1 MMKGKPNRARIPQ
14 TGRLLPLVLLGAVVI
29 CFMTGCD
36 QEAVEREVKLPP
48 GIIVSYM
55 GDHIPPEI
63 KGYMTILNLLY
74 SEDEGLNADIDYI
87 AVDTRGMHNLKPKQK
102 ERLLELVGNLGFQ
115 VMDTTYTQL
124 VTEGYIK
131 DSYFERGI
139 LLEIEDE
146 PMLCD
151 DKMVFKRIRKWRSGL
166 GAIGISDVVLEW
178 IEGQWVVT
186 KQGDMSIS

>member
-1 MMKGKPNRARIPQ
+1 MMKGKANRASNPK

-36 QEAVEREVKLPP
+36 QEAVEREGKLPP

-55 GDHIPPEI
+55 GDNLPPEI
-63 KGYMTILNLLY
+63 KGYMTVLNLLY

-87 AVDTRGMHNLKPKQK
+87 AVDTSGMHNLKPKQK

-131 DSYFERGI
+131 DTYFERGI

-151 DKMVFKRIRKWRSGL
+151 DKMVFKHIRKWRSGL
-166 GAIGISDVVLEW
+166 GAIDISDVVLEW
-178 IEGQWVVT
+178 IDGQWVVT
-186 KQGDMSIS
+186 KQGDMSVS